1 MKRKTLK
8 ETIAQVWKDK
18 RLIFQGIRYK
28 LFKNDLVEEV
38 YLERRAACSTCPFR
52 TYKSSE
58 CMVPGTQPC
67 CSKCGCSLS
76 LKLRSLS
83 SECPVGKWDAYFTE
97 EQEVKYNIQKNGR

>member
-1 MKRKTLK
+1 
-8 ETIAQVWKDK
+8 
-18 RLIFQGIRYK
+18 
-28 LFKNDLVEEV
+28 
-38 YLERRAACSTCPFR
+38 
-52 TYKSSE
+52 
-58 CMVPGTQPC
+58 MVPGTQPC